1 MDERHVR
8 YFNRGT
14 IRIDAIRLPLTVPHD
29 RDDPPC
35 GFNQH

>member
-1 MDERHVR
+1 MDERNVR

-14 IRIDAIRLPLTVPHD
+14 IRVNAICLALPVPHH